1 MHPTSRPTY
10 RSTAPHQPKRHVM
23 TDEQLLTLTPD
34 VAGLE
39 KAAAILRGGGLVS
52 FPTETVYGLGA
63 DARNDA
69 AVAGIYAAKGRPS
82 FNPLIVHLPDM
93 AAAETYCDFNET
105 ARQLAGAF
113 WPGALTLVLP
123 LKADAGISKLVTA
136 GLNTLAV
143 RVPDHRVAAGLLRAF
158 GGPVAAPSANPSG
171 KVSPTTAAHVSAGLG
186 TRIDAV
192 VDGGDCAVGVES
204 TIVSCVGAPAL
215 LRAGGIPVEALEA
228 CLGHPLQAPHDPATP
243 TAPGQ
248 LASHYAPRGK
258 VRLNAPYAKQG
269 EVLLG
274 FGPVD
279 ADLNLSQAGDLT
291 QAAARL
297 FACLH
302 ALDAMGAD
310 AIAVSPIP
318 DHGLGRAINDRL
330 KRAAAPR

>member
-1 MHPTSRPTY
+1 
-10 RSTAPHQPKRHVM
+10 M
-23 TDEQLLTLTPD
+23 THEQLLMLPPD
-34 VAGLE
+34 AAGLK
-39 KAAAILRGGGLVS
+39 KAAAILDAGGLVS

-82 FNPLIVHLPDM
+82 FNPLIVHLADM
-93 AAAETYCDFNET
+93 ET
-105 ARQLAGAF
+105 AERYCVFDDTARELAQAF

-123 LKADAGISKLVTA
+123 LKAEAGVSKLVTA
-136 GLNTLAV
+136 GLETLAV
-143 RVPDHRVAAGLLRAF
+143 RVPDHPVATGLLAAF

-171 KVSPTTAAHVSAGLG
+171 RISPTTAAHVVAGLG
-186 TRIDAV
+186 ERIDAV
-192 VDGGDCAVGVES
+192 VDGGECQVGVES

-215 LRAGGIPVEALEA
+215 LRAGGIPAEALEA
-228 CLGHPLQAPHDPATP
+228 CLGQTLVVGQDPDQP

-248 LASHYAPRGK
+248 LASHYAPQGK
-258 VRLNAPYAKQG
+258 VRLNAPYAQEG

-279 ADLNLSQAGDLT
+279 ADLNLSVAGDLT
-291 QAAARL
+291 EAAARL

-302 ALDAMGAD
+302 ALDAMGAEQ
-310 AIAVSPIP
+310 IAVSPIP

-330 KRAAAPR
+330 RRAAAPR